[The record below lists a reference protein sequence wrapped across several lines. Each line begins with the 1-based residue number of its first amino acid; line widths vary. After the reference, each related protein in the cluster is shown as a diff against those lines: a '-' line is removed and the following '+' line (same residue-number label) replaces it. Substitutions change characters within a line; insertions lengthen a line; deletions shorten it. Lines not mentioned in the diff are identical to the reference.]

1 MTGYYDIIATLQ
13 SSTLYSVVVSVLVS
27 LAVVVL
33 CTRHCILSI
42 AAGLVIC
49 SIMLWTIAA
58 SILQGWELSVVES
71 TIIVL
76 TIGLSFDFTLHI
88 AVSYRDDKEVC
99 VESRISSCLSSAG
112 RACTLG
118 AVTSILC
125 GIPLLFAHTAAF
137 MQVGS
142 LLVTLGITSLLGAT
156 FVFPAALACWMSLR
170 SNKVHV
176 VRF

>member
-1 MTGYYDIIATLQ
+1 MTSRQIVPVDELQNWLIMGITRSIPRSPICLTSSIMTGYYDIIATLQ

-112 RACTLG
+112 RACTFG

-125 GIPLLFAHTAAF
+125 GVPLLFAHTAAF
-137 MQVGS
+137 TQE
-142 LLVTLGITSLLGAT
+142 
-156 FVFPAALACWMSLR
+156 R
-170 SNKVHV
+170 
-176 VRF
+176 